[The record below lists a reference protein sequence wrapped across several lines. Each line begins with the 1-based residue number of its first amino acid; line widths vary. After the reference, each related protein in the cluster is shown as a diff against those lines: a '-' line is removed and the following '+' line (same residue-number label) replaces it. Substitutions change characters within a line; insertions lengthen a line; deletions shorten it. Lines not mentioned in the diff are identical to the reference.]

1 MQSPKKSVREYI
13 PRTQVRDKTDIKKPI
28 VDKVNNL
35 NMEDHSL
42 IVIITGL
49 VTALGLKE
57 IWSIIKQ
64 KIDIKA
70 KKEQRTDELS
80 SKVIEELKNKIDALE
95 LKIDALIQENTEL
108 HRQVAKMEERLL
120 QNARKKSAR
129 TQNRKSNG

>member
-1 MQSPKKSVREYI
+1 LQSPKKSVREYI
-13 PRTQVRDKTDIKKPI
+13 PRTQVRGKTDIKKPI
-28 VDKVNNL
+28 VDRVNNL
-35 NMEDHSL
+35 NMQDHSL

>member
-1 MQSPKKSVREYI
+1 MQSPKKSVGEHI
-13 PRTQVRDKTDIKKPI
+13 PKTQVRDKTDIKKPI